1 MKKIIYCLVA
11 LVAVVL
17 ASCSND
23 DIEVAQTGGLT
34 LTVNTQAAYDQFNT
48 TDEVREMLRTNTNTL
63 HVMTFVYD
71 IKGNLVTSKE
81 QDQNTFNTVQ
91 FDLGSVP
98 NGEYTVLTIETVMV
112 QNKTTKKQESPAWNF
127 EGMDK
132 LSTVKATQKSYE
144 VYYPYTIGAS
154 TDKIVVNNLTKA
166 SVTPKAIGSLFQ
178 FYFENFDK
186 SSYIDVGFACDDMID
201 YYLFDPSLERSARFH
216 TDLTSKGYTN
226 VRCSAAID
234 GKSNVHQTRYILE
247 NNISYDFCFTK
258 TAADSKKGTWTYCK
272 SLHGKM
278 ALEDGK
284 VYYAGSNYVDANTPM
299 SVYLGNQEGFKA
311 WVQTLNGQTTSIVP
325 EIFTTWK
332 ADVSK
337 VQSFMKGYTMTVG
350 ESGKAIKQ
358 TDGSYGIQ
366 YKGNGKESS
375 IAYFFET
382 ATTSLYEADIIYAKN
397 AVSDTDLKNYANTNF
412 TPIADDEETK
422 SYMYMSKDG
431 KTIVVLQLLS
441 DKNILGYVDMDYL
454 NKNSVPKKDMPKY
467 AMKMVTGKK
476 R

>member
-1 MKKIIYCLVA
+1 
-11 LVAVVL
+11 
-17 ASCSND
+17 
-23 DIEVAQTGGLT
+23 
-34 LTVNTQAAYDQFNT
+34 
-48 TDEVREMLRTNTNTL
+48 
-63 HVMTFVYD
+63 
-71 IKGNLVTSKE
+71 
-81 QDQNTFNTVQ
+81 
-91 FDLGSVP
+91 
-98 NGEYTVLTIETVMV
+98 
-112 QNKTTKKQESPAWNF
+112 
-127 EGMDK
+127 
-132 LSTVKATQKSYE
+132 
-144 VYYPYTIGAS
+144 
-154 TDKIVVNNLTKA
+154 
-166 SVTPKAIGSLFQ
+166 
-178 FYFENFDK
+178 
-186 SSYIDVGFACDDMID
+186 
-201 YYLFDPSLERSARFH
+201 
-216 TDLTSKGYTN
+216 
-226 VRCSAAID
+226 
-234 GKSNVHQTRYILE
+234 
-247 NNISYDFCFTK
+247 
-258 TAADSKKGTWTYCK
+258 
-272 SLHGKM
+272 
-278 ALEDGK
+278 
-284 VYYAGSNYVDANTPM
+284 M

-467 AMKMVTGKK
+467 AMRMVTGKK